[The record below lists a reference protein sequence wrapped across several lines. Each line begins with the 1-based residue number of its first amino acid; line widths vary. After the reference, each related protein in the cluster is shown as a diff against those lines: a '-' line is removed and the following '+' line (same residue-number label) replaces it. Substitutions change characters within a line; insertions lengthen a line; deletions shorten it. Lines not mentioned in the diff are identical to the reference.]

1 MNTLPSEQLK
11 ALGLEL
17 PPAPPPAGLYKPVL
31 VVDNFLYVSGQ
42 GPMLPDGSLMKGRAG
57 DDLDLEQAKAGARQ
71 VALTMLSTI
80 QTHFG
85 DIDRIK
91 RLVKTLG
98 MVNATPDFQD
108 HPLVINGFSELM
120 AEIFGSEN
128 GVGVR
133 SAVGM
138 MLPGGISV
146 EIEAMFELHR

>member
-1 MNTLPSEQLK
+1 MSSVSKKIEE
-11 ALGLEL
+11 LGLIL

-42 GPMLPDGSLMKGRAG
+42 GPMLPDGSLMKGRVG
-57 DDLDLEQAKAGARQ
+57 DDLDLEKGKAGARQ
-71 VALTMLSTI
+71 VGLTMLSTI

-85 DIDRIK
+85 EIDRIK

-98 MVNATPDFQD
+98 MVNSTPDFEN

-120 AEIFGSEN
+120 AEVFGSEH

-138 MLPGGISV
+138 MLPGGIPV
-146 EIEAMFELHR
+146 EIEAMFELH

>member
-1 MNTLPSEQLK
+1 MESPSERIK
-11 ALGLEL
+11 SLGLVL

-42 GPMLPDGSLMKGRAG
+42 GPMNTDGSLMTGRAG
-57 DDLDLEQAKAGARQ
+57 DDLNLEQAKLGARQ

-80 QTHFG
+80 ETHFG
-85 DIDRIK
+85 SVDKIK

-98 MVNATPDFQD
+98 MVNSAPDFGQQ
-108 HPLVINGFSELM
+108 PLVINGFSELM
-120 AEIFGSEN
+120 AEIFGPDN

-138 MLPGGISV
+138 ILPGGIPV
-146 EIEAMFELHR
+146 EIEAMFELH